1 MSSVLHS
8 GPAGQLLGLRRIH
21 DVAAPQQNIQQ
32 SRTLQVVQ
40 LRFAHADIERPAGA
54 LIRYFNLIGGRRVRS
69 RIQAIAPIHGIEHFV
84 TAATEMIKTKSF
96 LTKGN
101 SDRPRATAPITRFR
115 ITHCSLFPLVAR
127 DSILSDSL
135 ATASLQLRSKQRHPT
150 VTIS

>member
-1 MSSVLHS
+1 VLQS
-8 GPAGQLLGLRRIH
+8 GPAGELLGLRRIH

-54 LIRYFNLIGGRRVRS
+54 LIRYFNLTGGRRVRS
-69 RIQAIAPIHGIEHFV
+69 RIQAIAPIHGIQHFV

-96 LTKGN
+96 LTKGS

-115 ITHCSLFPLVAR
+115 ITHCSLSPWYPWIRFFL
-127 DSILSDSL
+127 ILWL
-135 ATASLQLRSKQRHPT
+135 LLQFNFDRNSVIRQ
-150 VTIS
+150 S